1 MPQNPQI
8 FNGSVKNHIRY
19 GNIKATDKDLFMAAK
34 LAGANDFID
43 ELPGKYDTLVGED
56 AINLSGG
63 QRQRLDLA
71 RALIQKAPLLIL
83 DEPTSNLDADAEE
96 NFSKTLVQ
104 IANETNTTIVII
116 THRLSGISKADQIIV
131 LNKGKIEN
139 TGQHRELLAS
149 DGWYSSAWKK
159 QMQ

>member
-1 MPQNPQI
+1 M
-8 FNGSVKNHIRY
+8 S
-19 GNIKATDKDLFMAAK
+19 
-34 LAGANDFID
+34 GAHDFIMKLD
-43 ELPGKYDTLVGED
+43 NGYQTELTNNGD
-56 AINLSGG
+56 NLSGG
-63 QRQRLDLA
+63 ERYRIDMA
-71 RALIQKAPLLIL
+71 RALLSDLPILIL

-96 NFSKTLVQ
+96 SFSKTLVQ
-104 IANETNTTIVII
+104 ISNETHTTIVII

-139 TGQHRELLAS
+139 IGQHRELLAS